1 MWTPPESP
9 PPALPLGR
17 QQGAQAF
24 VQAIRAAVEQASL
37 QGWREWWWS
46 DADFAD
52 WPLGEAGVVD
62 ALNRWAQGG
71 RHLRLLARD
80 FRAVQRLHPRFV
92 RWRTTWDHLV
102 EARVGATLSEQ
113 DLPSCCWTPVWTCQ
127 RIDRIGGVL
136 LCSDEASARA
146 SLQLTLREAWGRSTP
161 GFGASVL
168 GL

>member
-1 MWTPPESP
+1 MSTPPEP
-9 PPALPLGR
+9 LHVLPLGR
-17 QQGAQAF
+17 LQGAQALA
-24 VQAIRAAVEQASL
+24 QAIRAAVEQASR

-52 WPLGEAGVVD
+52 WPLGEPGVVD

-80 FRAVQRLHPRFV
+80 FQAVHRLHPRFV

-127 RIDRIGGVL
+127 RIDRVRGVL
-136 LCSDEASARA
+136 LCSDDPAAR
-146 SLQLTLREAWGRSTP
+146 SGLQLSLREAWGRATP